1 MRQEFPAKVKAAAAL
16 RANGSCEGCT
26 RRLSAGDFHYDHE
39 IPDALGGE
47 PTLQNCRVLCRS
59 CHKVKTTEADVPR
72 IAKAKR
78 NYRKA
83 HGIKKRS
90 SFQTNRDGPFR
101 KRMDGTVERR
111 HTGE

>member
-1 MRQEFPAKVKAAAAL
+1 MRQEFTAKIKAAAAL

-59 CHKVKTTEADVPR
+59 CHSTKTTKADVPR

-78 NYRKA
+78 NYRSS

-90 SFQTNRDGPFR
+90 SFQTNRDGKFK
-101 KRMDGTVERR
+101 KRMDGTVEKRS
-111 HTGE
+111 

>member
-1 MRQEFPAKVKAAAAL
+1 MRREFTNAIKAAAAL
-16 RANGSCEGCT
+16 RADGCCEGCT
-26 RRLSAGDFHYDHE
+26 RRLSAGDFHYDHD

-47 PTLQNCRVLCRS
+47 PTLENCRVLCRS
-59 CHKVKTTEADVPR
+59 CHKVKTATADVPR

-101 KRMDGTVERR
+101 KKIDGTVERR
-111 HTGE
+111 HPGE